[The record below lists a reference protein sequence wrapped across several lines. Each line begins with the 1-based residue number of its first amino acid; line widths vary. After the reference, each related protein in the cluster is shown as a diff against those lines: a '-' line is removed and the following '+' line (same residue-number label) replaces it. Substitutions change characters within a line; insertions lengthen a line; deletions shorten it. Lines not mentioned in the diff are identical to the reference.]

1 MANPMKGEA
10 RLGDLTL
17 SYTFGTFCELEERT
31 GKKVPELLAMLE
43 EGIGFSDLRV
53 FIWAGLLKYHPQ
65 SEEDVTALL
74 DDIGFNPA
82 VIALRNGVNSFFGE
96 PEKEK
101 GKNPRKAA

>member
-1 MANPMKGEA
+1 MKGEA

-31 GKKVPELLAMLE
+31 GKKVPEILE
-43 EGIGFSDLRV
+43 MFETSIGFTDLRI

-65 SEEDVTALL
+65 SEAEVTALL
-74 DDIGFNPA
+74 DEIGFNAA
-82 VIALRNGVNSFFGE
+82 VVALDKGIRSFFGE